1 MSHSTREWMRRSKG
15 AAAMRIGLFFGAFLL
30 AEAAQATT
38 MVRMSLGEMS
48 QAAKAIARVRCV
60 SNATVWDAGELWTLT
75 TFEVE
80 QTWRGTL
87 PAEITVRLLG
97 GHTARLTSSV
107 SGVPRF
113 RPNEEAILFLE
124 PAQKGAFSVVA
135 WQQGTF
141 RIHRNIRSGEETVT
155 QDTAYFATVDAVRS
169 ELAAKGVAA
178 MPVATFLNQVEMAL
192 SGASQ
197 VTK

>member
-1 MSHSTREWMRRSKG
+1 
-15 AAAMRIGLFFGAFLL
+15 MRIGLFFGAFLL

-38 MVRMSLGEMS
+38 IVRMSLGEMS
-48 QAAKAIARVRCV
+48 QVAKAIARVRCV
-60 SNATVWDAGELWTLT
+60 SNATVWDSNEVWTLT
-75 TFEVE
+75 TFEVQ

-97 GHTARLTSSV
+97 GHTASLTSSV

-192 SGASQ
+192 SGASR

>member
-1 MSHSTREWMRRSKG
+1 MSNSTRERMRG
-15 AAAMRIGLFFGAFLL
+15 AAGPMAMRIVLLFGVFLL
-30 AEAAQATT
+30 AGTARATT
-38 MVRMSLGEMS
+38 IVRMSLAEMS

-60 SNATVWDAGELWTLT
+60 SNATVWDAGEVWTLT
-75 TFEVE
+75 TFEVQ

-97 GHTARLTSSV
+97 GHTASLTSSV

-113 RPNEEAILFLE
+113 RANEEAILFLE
-124 PAQKGAFSVVA
+124 PAPNGAFSVVA

-141 RIHRNIRSGEETVT
+141 RIHRNSRSGEETVT
-155 QDTAYFATVDAVRS
+155 QDTAYFATFDPVSRG
-169 ELAAKGVAA
+169 LAAKGVAA

-192 SGASQ
+192 SGASR

>member
-15 AAAMRIGLFFGAFLL
+15 ATAMRIGLFFGAFLL

-38 MVRMSLGEMS
+38 IVRMSLGEMS
-48 QAAKAIARVRCV
+48 QVAKAIARVRCV
-60 SNATVWDAGELWTLT
+60 SNATVWDSGEVWTLT

-97 GHTARLTSSV
+97 GHTASVTSSV

-124 PAQKGAFSVVA
+124 SA
-135 WQQGTF
+135 
-141 RIHRNIRSGEETVT
+141 
-155 QDTAYFATVDAVRS
+155 
-169 ELAAKGVAA
+169 AAKK
-178 MPVATFLNQVEMAL
+178 L
-192 SGASQ
+192 SHRTRLISEWSMRAGANWRQTASPQ
-197 VTK
+197 CQWQHF